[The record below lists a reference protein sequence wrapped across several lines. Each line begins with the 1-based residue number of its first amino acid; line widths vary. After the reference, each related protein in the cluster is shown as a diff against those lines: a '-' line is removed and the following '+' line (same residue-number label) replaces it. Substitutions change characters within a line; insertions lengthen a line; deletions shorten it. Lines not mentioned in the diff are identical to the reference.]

1 MSKISNVAKIFY
13 TSISNGNIEIIENL
27 LSDDFELIVP
37 MENGI
42 LSGHYKGKKRFM
54 EEVLPLVFSCVN
66 PEEIVFCKDFKII
79 NSFNDTIISMAQNDG
94 ITLNGKPYNQIYLHI
109 MTIEEG
115 KIIRLIEA
123 FDSSLANNSLWG
135 DSKQL
140 IPDSEFSLKNTH
152 FWTLLLRF

>member
-1 MSKISNVAKIFY
+1 MSQIQDIAEKFY
-13 TSISNGNIEIIENL
+13 TSISNGEIGVIESL
-27 LSDDFELIVP
+27 LSSEFELIVP
-37 MENGI
+37 MENGV

-54 EEVLPLVFSCVN
+54 EDVLPLVFSCVN

-79 NSFNDTIISMAQNDG
+79 NSFNNTIISMAQNDG

-135 DSKQL
+135 DNKEL
-140 IPDSEFSLKNTH
+140 IPDREFSLKN
-152 FWTLLLRF
+152 FF

>member
-1 MSKISNVAKIFY
+1 MSEIRNIAEKFYISI
-13 TSISNGNIEIIENL
+13 TNGEIQVIEDL
-27 LSDDFELIVP
+27 LNDNFELIVP
-37 MENGI
+37 MENGV

-54 EEVLPLVFSCVN
+54 EDVLPLVFSCVN

-79 NSFNDTIISMAQNDG
+79 NSFNDTVIAMTQNDG
-94 ITLNGKPYNQIYLHI
+94 IALSGKPYNQIYLHI

-140 IPDSEFSLKNTH
+140 IPDEDFSLKK
-152 FWTLLLRF
+152 FS

>member
-37 MENGI
+37 MEEGV
-42 LSGHYKGKKRFM
+42 LSGQYKGKNRFL
-54 EEVLPLVFSCVN
+54 EDILPLVFSCVDSK
-66 PEEIVFCKDFKII
+66 EIVFCKNFKII
-79 NSFNDTIISMAQNDG
+79 NSFNNTIISMAQNDG
-94 ITLNGKPYNQIYLHI
+94 IALNGKPYNQIYLHI

-135 DSKQL
+135 DSKKL
-140 IPDSEFSLKNTH
+140 IPDEDFSLKN
-152 FWTLLLRF
+152 FS

>member
-1 MSKISNVAKIFY
+1 MNQIKDIAEKFY
-13 TSISNGNIEIIENL
+13 TSISNGEIEEIENL
-27 LSDDFELIVP
+27 LSREFELIVP
-37 MENGI
+37 MENGV

-54 EEVLPLVFSCVN
+54 EDVLPLVFSCVN

-94 ITLNGKPYNQIYLHI
+94 ITLSGESYNQIYLHI

-115 KIIRLIEA
+115 KIIRLIES

-135 DSKQL
+135 DSKKL
-140 IPDSEFSLKNTH
+140 IPDEDFSLKN
-152 FWTLLLRF
+152 FS

>member
-1 MSKISNVAKIFY
+1 MSEIRNIAEKFYISI
-13 TSISNGNIEIIENL
+13 TNGEIQVIEDL
-27 LSDDFELIVP
+27 LNDNFELIVP
-37 MENGI
+37 MENGV

-54 EEVLPLVFSCVN
+54 EDVLPLVFSCVN

-79 NSFNDTIISMAQNDG
+79 NSFNDTVIAMTQNDG
-94 ITLNGKPYNQIYLHI
+94 IALSGKPYNQIYLHI

-135 DSKQL
+135 DSKKL
-140 IPDSEFSLKNTH
+140 IPDEDFSLKN
-152 FWTLLLRF
+152 FS

>member
-1 MSKISNVAKIFY
+1 MNQIKDIAEKFY
-13 TSISNGNIEIIENL
+13 TSISNGKIEVIESL
-27 LSDDFELIVP
+27 LSSEFELIIP
-37 MENGI
+37 MENGV

-54 EEVLPLVFSCVN
+54 EDVLPLVFSCVN

-94 ITLNGKPYNQIYLHI
+94 ISLNGKSYNQIYLHI

-135 DSKQL
+135 DSKKL
-140 IPDSEFSLKNTH
+140 IPDEDFSLKN
-152 FWTLLLRF
+152 FS

>member
-1 MSKISNVAKIFY
+1 MNQIKDIAEKFY
-13 TSISNGNIEIIENL
+13 TSISNGDIEVIESL
-27 LSDDFELIVP
+27 LSIEFELIVP
-37 MENGI
+37 MENGV

-54 EEVLPLVFSCVN
+54 EDVLPLVFSCVN
-66 PEEIVFCKDFKII
+66 PEEIIFCKDFKII
-79 NSFNDTIISMAQNDG
+79 NSFNNTIISMAQNDG

-135 DSKQL
+135 DSQQL
-140 IPDSEFSLKNTH
+140 IPDKDFSLKN
-152 FWTLLLRF
+152 FS

>member
-1 MSKISNVAKIFY
+1 MNQIKDIAEKFY
-13 TSISNGNIEIIENL
+13 TSISNGEIEVIENL
-27 LSDDFELIVP
+27 LSSEFELIIP
-37 MENGI
+37 MENGV

-54 EEVLPLVFSCVN
+54 EDVLPLVFSCVN

-94 ITLNGKPYNQIYLHI
+94 ISLNGKSYNQIYLHI

-140 IPDSEFSLKNTH
+140 IPDEDFSLKNIS
-152 FWTLLLRF
+152 

>member
-1 MSKISNVAKIFY
+1 MNQIKDIAEKFY
-13 TSISNGNIEIIENL
+13 TSISNGKIEVIESL
-27 LSDDFELIVP
+27 LSSEFELIIP
-37 MENGI
+37 MENGV

-94 ITLNGKPYNQIYLHI
+94 ISLKGKPYNQIYLHI

-140 IPDSEFSLKNTH
+140 IPDEDFSLKN
-152 FWTLLLRF
+152 FS